1 MLFRCESLGNLGAIL
16 KGMFG
21 LNHNGFI
28 DLSTSV
34 LFQNNLYLLIFCII
48 ASTPLLKNI
57 GTYIKRLD
65 LVHYRIPYL
74 TYAYEIVIPPVLLI
88 LSLLALVGNS
98 YNPFLYFQF

>member
-1 MLFRCESLGNLGAIL
+1 MKLIYSIKNSIL